1 MKTEKQGKPQASPI
15 SMPPGYFMRKLNR
28 QDLMSETK
36 SLKRVDPFKII
47 RVKEG
52 QDVYEFAVSDKMAI
66 DYLRMMM
73 KERIRANELARIKA
87 EKGDNA
93 QLEHDPLANKLL
105 TFVWRGRPL
114 KDTVHDVVAGE
125 TIMLFITKALK
136 KANRSVCHGF
146 LACACGRF

>member
-1 MKTEKQGKPQASPI
+1 
-15 SMPPGYFMRKLNR
+15 
-28 QDLMSETK
+28 MSETK

-136 KANRSVCHGF
+136 KVELIGQCVMASSPALVDGSNFTFKTGGMGSHSYRVKQCLECS
-146 LACACGRF
+146 